1 MQAECITSVTVTIMY
16 RVLQKVIVQIF
27 KQPLIIVDETYAI
40 MFSVDV
46 AVNCQILFNYLEM

>member
-1 MQAECITSVTVTIMY
+1 MHAECITSVTVTIMY